1 MFTHFFEYSQI
12 KHTESK
18 ALPYDITTYKFKTR
32 QRVYWVNVEK
42 YDLDIYIVKFHIA
55 AHERSK
61 KRYNLTINDQDNCTG
76 RILRTVLEIIKNQ
89 VLTPNPHASIGFIG
103 AEKYDKNRP
112 EKNEDK
118 DNTQRFRI
126 YQTLTNNVVGLGQF
140 EHHYDNKTSAY
151 LLVNRKNKN
160 IPAIVKSA
168 KKMFRELYQDLDGI

>member
-1 MFTHFFEYSQI
+1 
-12 KHTESK
+12 
-18 ALPYDITTYKFKTR
+18 
-32 QRVYWVNVEK
+32 
-42 YDLDIYIVKFHIA
+42 
-55 AHERSK
+55 
-61 KRYNLTINDQDNCTG
+61 
-76 RILRTVLEIIKNQ
+76 
-89 VLTPNPHASIGFIG
+89 VLTPNPHASIGLIG